1 MRSSEKERAIEPHQN
16 VSVPPCLVLLSLSLF
31 PLSSLS
37 SSSLQLTL
45 MMIKGRPYS
54 SNARDIAGKDKRKR
68 RNERDLLSLLEKK
81 GK

>member
-1 MRSSEKERAIEPHQN
+1 
-16 VSVPPCLVLLSLSLF
+16 
-31 PLSSLS
+31 
-37 SSSLQLTL
+37 